1 MEQGKIL
8 ILKDLELIYP
18 SLYDLFNQNF
28 TVVSE
33 KNFARIAL
41 GSSNNSLSFV
51 HPNFKCII
59 LVDEKEIEKEEAP
72 FLNRFEKHI
81 VTFESLINKTYRD
94 MSNDIF
100 LI

>member
-1 MEQGKIL
+1 MEDLNKEFIFYLGSVFENDQYGEFYSVKILNKILSCMEQGKIL

-41 GSSNNSLSFV
+41 GSSNNSLSYV

-59 LVDEKEIEKEEAP
+59 L
-72 FLNRFEKHI
+72 
-81 VTFESLINKTYRD
+81 S
-94 MSNDIF
+94 S
-100 LI
+100 